1 MRLTM
6 ETRRVSVVAKKN
18 KEASRDEKGSSR
30 KTKARRPQVRT
41 LSTLE
46 RTIIAATTMFLV

>member
-1 MRLTM
+1 M